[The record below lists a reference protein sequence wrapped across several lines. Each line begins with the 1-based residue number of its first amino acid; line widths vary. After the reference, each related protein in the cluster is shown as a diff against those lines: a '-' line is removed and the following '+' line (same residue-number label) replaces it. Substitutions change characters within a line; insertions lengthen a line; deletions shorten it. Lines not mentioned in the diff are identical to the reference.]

1 MCINCLPVIGDVE
14 VKVADMRCIF
24 RKNDVAG
31 ELARGEPEGEVR
43 NIVELEFC
51 MNPAEANRTRSLY
64 RNVCSKYILLL
75 ISNGKTF

>member
-1 MCINCLPVIGDVE
+1 MCIKGSPVIGDVD

-31 ELARGEPEGEVR
+31 ELAWGEPEGKVG

-51 MNPAEANRTRSLY
+51 MNPVEVNRMKSLY
-64 RNVCSKYILLL
+64 RNTVNK
-75 ISNGKTF
+75 